1 MMSDMKRY
9 GYLLLVLIL
18 IVSCSSN
25 VFRGEER
32 IGEGFISVE
41 SKGFD
46 GEKSYRIEVDSD
58 TYASMDLR
66 VEEGVLSII
75 VENGKIK
82 CGFTPSIMTTNIFEL
97 FSNIQEIGN
106 EIDFTRL
113 SSASPELLIK
123 NISIAGKKK

>member
-1 MMSDMKRY
+1 MKRY

-32 IGEGFISVE
+32 IGESFISVE

-75 VENGKIK
+75 VENGESKPLEGNYSEEWNQNK
-82 CGFTPSIMTTNIFEL
+82 NTTFFLNKGEYSVTLKGKAFVGECM
-97 FSNIQEIGN
+97 
-106 EIDFTRL
+106 
-113 SSASPELLIK
+113 
-123 NISIAGKKK
+123 ISWDTN

>member
-1 MMSDMKRY
+1 MSDMKRY

-18 IVSCSSN
+18 IVSCASN

-32 IGEGFISVE
+32 IGDGFISIE
-41 SKGFD
+41 SKGFA

-75 VENGKIK
+75 VENGGSKPLEGNYSEEWNQNKNTTFFLNKGEYSVTLKGKDFVGK
-82 CGFTPSIMTTNIFEL
+82 CMISWDTN
-97 FSNIQEIGN
+97 
-106 EIDFTRL
+106 
-113 SSASPELLIK
+113 
-123 NISIAGKKK
+123 

>member
-32 IGEGFISVE
+32 IGDGFISVE
-41 SKGFD
+41 SKDFD

-58 TYASMDLR
+58 TYALMDLR

-75 VENGKIK
+75 VENGGSKPLEGNYSEEWNQNKNTTFFLNKGEYSVTLKGKDFVGK
-82 CGFTPSIMTTNIFEL
+82 CMISWDTN
-97 FSNIQEIGN
+97 
-106 EIDFTRL
+106 
-113 SSASPELLIK
+113 
-123 NISIAGKKK
+123 

>member
-32 IGEGFISVE
+32 IGDGFISIE

-75 VENGKIK
+75 VENGGIK
-82 CGFTPSIMTTNIFEL
+82 PLEGNYSEEWNQNKNTTFFLNKGEYSVTLKGEAFV
-97 FSNIQEIGN
+97 G
-106 EIDFTRL
+106 
-113 SSASPELLIK
+113 K
-123 NISIAGKKK
+123 CMISWDTN

>member
-32 IGEGFISVE
+32 IGDGFISVE

-75 VENGKIK
+75 VENGKSKPLEGNYSEEWNQNKNTTFFLNKGEYSVTLKGKAFVGK
-82 CGFTPSIMTTNIFEL
+82 CM
-97 FSNIQEIGN
+97 
-106 EIDFTRL
+106 
-113 SSASPELLIK
+113 
-123 NISIAGKKK
+123 IS

>member
-32 IGEGFISVE
+32 IGDGFISVE

-46 GEKSYRIEVDSD
+46 GEKSYRIEVDPD

-75 VENGKIK
+75 VENGKSKPLEGNYSEEWNQNKNTTFFLNKGEYSVTLKGKYFVGK
-82 CGFTPSIMTTNIFEL
+82 CMISWDTN
-97 FSNIQEIGN
+97 
-106 EIDFTRL
+106 
-113 SSASPELLIK
+113 
-123 NISIAGKKK
+123 

>member
-9 GYLLLVLIL
+9 GLLILVLIL

-32 IGEGFISVE
+32 IGESFISVE

-75 VENGKIK
+75 VENGKSKPLEGNYSEEWNQNKNTTFFLNKGEYSVTLKGKAFVGK
-82 CGFTPSIMTTNIFEL
+82 CMISWDTN
-97 FSNIQEIGN
+97 
-106 EIDFTRL
+106 
-113 SSASPELLIK
+113 
-123 NISIAGKKK
+123 